1 MEGADADAD
10 DVVLLAVEIPKEGR
24 VEEGANAEAV
34 DANARRAME
43 ICIVLMWLVWLVI
56 AVIAVIAVINDCIGW
71 IVCAL
76 AICFVLIEHNNTN
89 FNNATT

>member
-1 MEGADADAD
+1 MSNISSRFKSKPPSSSSSPPAARTSMEGADADAGAD

-43 ICIVLMWLVWLVI
+43 ICIVLM
-56 AVIAVIAVINDCIGW
+56 
-71 IVCAL
+71 
-76 AICFVLIEHNNTN
+76 
-89 FNNATT
+89 

>member
-1 MEGADADAD
+1 MEGADADADADAGAGAD

-43 ICIVLMWLVWLVI
+43 ICIVLM
-56 AVIAVIAVINDCIGW
+56 
-71 IVCAL
+71 
-76 AICFVLIEHNNTN
+76 
-89 FNNATT
+89 

>member
-1 MEGADADAD
+1 MSNISSRFKSKPPSSSSSPPAARTSMEGADADADAD

-43 ICIVLMWLVWLVI
+43 ICIVLM
-56 AVIAVIAVINDCIGW
+56 
-71 IVCAL
+71 
-76 AICFVLIEHNNTN
+76 
-89 FNNATT
+89 

>member
-1 MEGADADAD
+1 MEGADAD
-10 DVVLLAVEIPKEGR
+10 DVILLAVEIPKEGR

-56 AVIAVIAVINDCIGW
+56 AVIAVVNDCIGW

-76 AICFVLIEHNNTN
+76 AICFVLIEHNSTN